1 MGLDSVELVMAIEK
15 EFDIEIPDEKAA
27 KLDTVGKLYQY
38 VIENYNTVP
47 SDTERLTFEAEVWER
62 VKKVI
67 VYQLGIKP
75 EQVTK
80 EASFV
85 YDLGVD

>member
-1 MGLDSVELVMAIEK
+1 MGLDSVELVMAIED
-15 EFDIEIPDEKAA
+15 EFNLKIPDEKAA

-38 VIENYNTVP
+38 VIENYHENPNALRNVN
-47 SDTERLTFEAEVWER
+47 FETEVWEK

-67 VYQLGIKP
+67 VYQLGVKP

-80 EASFV
+80 QANFV
-85 YDLGVD
+85 YDLGMD